1 MTSKP
6 VGIRFRLLS
15 CTTLVKR
22 KSKQMAIDNRPKP
35 ISSPIDNPANRWT
48 CVLLIWNL
56 LPWVYFSNIF
66 CALLRK
72 PELET
77 LTHITICGYILV
89 FKHIRFSNL
98 NFKFA
103 WVRMDAASL
112 TYAAPFDNSDTYQSM
127 IWQWLSNFQ
136 LVFTWPLPRN
146 HKTHVSLDLQKGT
159 SAA

>member
-1 MTSKP
+1 MVDDIETSRST
-6 VGIRFRLLS
+6 GSDYWAALS
-15 CTTLVKR
+15 MLVQR
-22 KSKQMAIDNRPKP
+22 KSKQMAIDETPKP
-35 ISSPIDNPANRWT
+35 MSSSIKNPAY
-48 CVLLIWNL
+48 VLLIWNFNLKLIL
-56 LPWVYFSNIF
+56 LSLFFKYIF
-66 CALLRK
+66 WSSQK
-72 PELET
+72 TWT
-77 LTHITICGYILV
+77 LTLSPFVV